1 MIWDRESKLRAL
13 SHLKVNLVS
22 VAQNFIEDI
31 GDVFFLNAILK
42 KDHVGNALKELPEKE
57 NDEIEYRRIYSVI
70 T

>member
-1 MIWDRESKLRAL
+1 M
-13 SHLKVNLVS
+13 NLVS

-31 GDVFFLNAILK
+31 GDVFFLDAILK